1 MPNPVPVRMAKRMRV
16 DIGSV
21 LQGRDTKRFG
31 FLLECLLQPMLR
43 VRGLVSWEIVGPEI
57 GT

>member
-1 MPNPVPVRMAKRMRV
+1 MRV

-21 LQGRDTKRFG
+21 LRGRDTKRFG
-31 FLLECLLQPMLR
+31 FLPEGLLQPMLR
-43 VRGLVSWEIVGPEI
+43 VRGLVSWESVGQET